1 MLSPTTGRPSCSWGS
16 EMSRVPAG
24 GVAMR
29 SVHWIAA
36 AVLVLPAL
44 AACSE
49 RQEVRKPLQQ
59 GADMIITYIVA
70 KRELADRLGEALGAN
85 RSSKYRLMALVGPSY
100 PIGAAVDPE
109 NTIDIITEKCVPPK
123 SALARLKSSHRRPS
137 GVSRLHAL
145 RLS

>member
-1 MLSPTTGRPSCSWGS
+1 
-16 EMSRVPAG
+16 MSRVPAG

-59 GADMIITYIVA
+59 GGDMIITYIVA

-85 RSSKYRLMALVGPSY
+85 RSSKYRLMALVGPSH
-100 PIGAAVDPE
+100 PIGAAVGPE
-109 NTIDIITEKCVPPK
+109 HKSHIITEESGLPK
-123 SALARLKSSHRRPS
+123 
-137 GVSRLHAL
+137 
-145 RLS
+145 